1 VARALALP
9 LTVAAVAMMWTS
21 PVGAAEPQSET
32 AVYAIGKC
40 FDLAMPPPQR
50 PTRFD
55 YNCDGTGVLQDMMWT
70 TWGVDG
76 AKGTGTDS
84 SIECK
89 PNCAQGTRLTNPVV
103 VHAWNPLAPNSALCP
118 SGVRFYSDLSIAYP
132 EGAPPWIKPGT
143 TWDEG
148 TDFVTIDGMPA
159 VHFSEL
165 KPNCR
170 PR

>member
-1 VARALALP
+1 VVRALALRFA
-9 LTVAAVAMMWTS
+9 VAAVGMMWTS
-21 PVGAAEPQSET
+21 PVAAAEAQPET

-40 FDLAMPPPQR
+40 FDLALPPPQR

-55 YNCDGTGVLQDMMWT
+55 YNCDGTGVFQDMTWT

-76 AKGTGTDS
+76 ANGTGTDS
-84 SIECK
+84 STECK

-103 VHAWNPLAPNSALCP
+103 VHAWNPLTPTSAPCP
-118 SGVRFYSDLSIAYP
+118 EGVSFYSDLSIAYP
-132 EGAPPWIKPGT
+132 KGAPPWIKPGT
-143 TWDEG
+143 TWDVG

>member
-1 VARALALP
+1 

-21 PVGAAEPQSET
+21 PVAAAEPQPEAT
-32 AVYAIGKC
+32 VYAIGKC
-40 FDLAMPPPQR
+40 FDLALPPPQR
-50 PTRFD
+50 PTRFG
-55 YNCDGTGVLQDMMWT
+55 YNCDGTGVLQDMTWT

-76 AKGTGTDS
+76 AKGTGTDA
-84 SIECK
+84 SIECT

-103 VHAWNPLAPNSALCP
+103 VHAWNPLPPSNGRCP
-118 SGVRFYSDLSIAYP
+118 EGVSFYSDLSIAYP
-132 EGAPPWIKPGT
+132 DGAPPWIKPGT